1 MAVPRGRRRPRSR
14 PGPIATPSCNYHES
28 AACPFRRPLIGLTL
42 FVAAL
47 WVLHQALTEYR
58 YQDVATYLRALPPS
72 QWAAALIATALSY
85 LVTTGYDWLAL
96 RYIRRPLSWP
106 KVGFAALLSYAFS
119 NSVGLS
125 VLTSGSLRYRLY
137 SSWGLT
143 TVDIAR
149 IVLFT
154 TLTLWLGILTV
165 GGAVL
170 VLDPLDLGAIP
181 YLALDHRL
189 LGLLML
195 ILPTGYLLLGAL
207 RRQPLQ
213 LGPWMLPMVRPR
225 LALSQI
231 TVGALDW
238 VMAGVVLYVL
248 LPASAKVGFGYV
260 LGVFLVAQIAGLISH
275 VPGGLGVFESL
286 VLLLLQDRLPAADLL
301 GALLAYRLIYYLLPL
316 VLAVVAMG
324 LYELRQYRERVLW
337 LPRVVGPWVPVL
349 LPQVFALLALISG
362 SVLLFSAATPAV
374 EARLDW
380 LQDLIPLS
388 VLEASHFISSL
399 MGMSL
404 LLLAR
409 GLQRRLDAAWLLAV
423 AFLVAGIVAS
433 LLKGADYE
441 EALIL
446 TALLAGLLPSRE
458 QFYRHASLFSERFT
472 PGWLATIA
480 MVLICSAW
488 LGFFSYQHV
497 DYSHDLW
504 WAFSFGGEGEAPRF
518 LRAMVGALGVA
529 LFFGIA
535 KLLRPAPFEPVLPD
549 TSELEQARTLAVA
562 FPRTYAHLAL
572 LGDKALLFN
581 EKRDAFLMYGV
592 EGRTWVAMGDPVAA
606 REEDRRELAWKF
618 RELCERHD
626 GWPVFYQV
634 HPDHLGLYVEL
645 GLTLLKFGEE
655 ARVRLA
661 EFSLDGKARKTLR
674 NQVNRLE
681 RAGYRFEMVDAAAVP
696 EWLPRLRVV
705 SDAWLSGKSS
715 REKRFS
721 LGFFNEDYLRT
732 GPIAI
737 VRSNSVVVAFAN
749 LWRGGR
755 EELSLDL
762 MRYLPDDRDGLM
774 DYLLIKLMLWGREQ
788 GYDWFNLGMAPLAG
802 LQNRS
807 FAPLWNR
814 FGALVFGGG
823 EAFYN
828 FRGLHQYKDK
838 FDPQWE
844 ARYLAVPGGMTLPRI
859 LTDLTALIAGGF
871 KGVIGK

>member
-1 MAVPRGRRRPRSR
+1 MRMLFARFAG
-14 PGPIATPSCNYHES
+14 
-28 AACPFRRPLIGLTL
+28 PLIGLVL

-47 WVLHQALTEYR
+47 WVLHQALTQYR
-58 YQDVATYLRALPPS
+58 YQDVVAYLRGLPHS
-72 QWAAALIATALSY
+72 QLAAALLATGLSY

-96 RYIRRPLSWP
+96 RYIRRPLPWP

-125 VLTSGSLRYRLY
+125 VLTSSSLRYRLY

-143 TVDIAR
+143 AVDIAR
-149 IVLFT
+149 IVVFT
-154 TLTLWLGILTV
+154 TLTLWLGILAV

-170 VLDPLDLGAIP
+170 ALNPLNLRAVPYLGANS
-181 YLALDHRL
+181 RL
-189 LGLLML
+189 LGLSML
-195 ILPTGYLLLGAL
+195 ILPVAYVLLGVL
-207 RRQPLQ
+207 RRQPLR
-213 LGPWMLPMVRPR
+213 LGPWELPMVRPR
-225 LALSQI
+225 LALPQLA
-231 TVGALDW
+231 VGALDW
-238 VMAGVVLYVL
+238 VMASVVLYVL

-286 VLLLLQDRLPAADLL
+286 VLLLLKGHLPAAKLL

-316 VLAVVAMG
+316 ALAAIVLG
-324 LYELRQYRERVLW
+324 LYELRHQKERILW
-337 LPRVVGPWVPVL
+337 LPRMVGPWAPVL
-349 LPQVFALLALISG
+349 LPHVFALLTLIG
-362 SVLLFSAATPAV
+362 GAVLLFSAATPAV
-374 EARLDW
+374 EARLAW
-380 LQDLIPLS
+380 LEDLLPLS
-388 VLEASHFISSL
+388 VLETSHFVSSL

-423 AFLVAGIVAS
+423 ALLSAGIAAS

-441 EALIL
+441 EAIIL
-446 TALLAGLLPSRE
+446 GVLLAGLLPSRR
-458 QFYRHASLFSERFT
+458 QFYRRASLFGERFT
-472 PGWLATIA
+472 PGWLAAIA
-480 MVLICSAW
+480 VVLMCSVW
-488 LGFFSYQHV
+488 LGFFSYKHV
-497 DYSHDLW
+497 EYSHDLW
-504 WAFSFGGEGEAPRF
+504 WAFSFGGEGDAPRF
-518 LRAMVGALGVA
+518 LRAMVGALGAA

-535 KLLRPAPFEPVLPD
+535 KLLRPASFEPILP
-549 TSELEQARTLAVA
+549 SAGELEQARTIAAA
-562 FPRTYAHLAL
+562 FPHTYAHLAL
-572 LGDKALLFN
+572 LSDKALLFN
-581 EKRDAFLMYGV
+581 PSRDAFLMYGV

-606 REEDRRELAWKF
+606 REEDRRELAWQF

-661 EFSLDGKARKTLR
+661 EFSLDGKARKAMR
-674 NQVNRLE
+674 NNVNRLE
-681 RAGYRFEMVDAAAVP
+681 RDGYRFEVTETAAVP
-696 EWLPRLRVV
+696 ELLPRLRAV
-705 SDAWLSGKSS
+705 SDAWLSGKNS
-715 REKRFS
+715 REKGFS

-732 GPIAI
+732 GPVAI
-737 VRSNSVVVAFAN
+737 VRSNSEVVAFAN
-749 LWRGGR
+749 LWRGAR
-755 EELSLDL
+755 EELSVDL
-762 MRYLPDDRDGLM
+762 MRYSPDSPHGLM
-774 DYLLIKLMLWGREQ
+774 DYLFVKLMLWGREQ
-788 GYDWFNLGMAPLAG
+788 GYGWFNLGMSPLAG

-844 ARYLAVPGGMTLPRI
+844 ARYLAVPGGMTLPRV
-859 LTDLTALIAGGF
+859 LTDLTALIAGSF